1 LPAPKDPRAQ
11 RFAAL
16 ADQPLSLPELLR
28 QCGASRRT
36 LERIF
41 HDETAM
47 SLGQWL
53 RRQKLLRALRLL
65 AGGHSVKE
73 TAAELSYANPGA
85 FIAMF
90 RRELGETPARYFT

>member
-1 LPAPKDPRAQ
+1 M
-11 RFAAL
+11 
-16 ADQPLSLPELLR
+16 
-28 QCGASRRT
+28 
-36 LERIF
+36 ERLF

-65 AGGHSVKE
+65 AGRQSVKQV
-73 TAAELSYANPGA
+73 AADLGYANPSA

-90 RRELGETPARYFT
+90 RRELGETPARYFE